1 VPEALAILF
10 IFSVAALV
18 YLIAHACMPATNR
31 EEEKERLQQRHRWL
45 QERLQSAE
53 SENWD
58 TEMRTNLAQQVADT
72 QRRLDQLS

>member
-1 VPEALAILF
+1 
-10 IFSVAALV
+10 
-18 YLIAHACMPATNR
+18 MPATNR